1 MLVKLVAN
9 LKAGRKSKSVVIAV
23 GTIEKLS
30 TEHLRWKAVAH
41 QWASEIAEA
50 YPEFAKGR
58 LRITVKKLEV

>member
-9 LKAGRKSKSVVIAV
+9 LKAGRKSKSIVIAV
-23 GTIEKLS
+23 GTIGVLS
-30 TEHLRWKAVAH
+30 QEHLRWKAAAH
-41 QWASEIAEA
+41 QWASEVAQK